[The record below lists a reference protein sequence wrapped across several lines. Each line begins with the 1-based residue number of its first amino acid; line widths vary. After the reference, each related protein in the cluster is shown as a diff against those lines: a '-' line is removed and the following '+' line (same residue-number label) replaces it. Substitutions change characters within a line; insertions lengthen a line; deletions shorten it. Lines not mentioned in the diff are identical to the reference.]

1 MKKIIGMFIIL
12 TSFILAFIG
21 CNSKTSQNFSLSS
34 EEKAWLE
41 KNPII
46 YYAPDPSFAPY
57 EYFEF
62 AELKGI
68 VPEYLNYFEE
78 LLGIRIAVLPTESWS
93 QALTMGMDGTADM
106 LFMTRT
112 AERETFFEF
121 SAPFLFSP
129 NVILTNEH
137 PNDKF
142 DINRIYEYN
151 IGVLK
156 DYSSSAYLKL
166 IYPESRTSDYRT
178 IEEGLSALNLEKI
191 DGLLVDL
198 GQATYYM
205 EKLKFKNF
213 SIGNEIGFEYK
224 FSFAVSNKN
233 EILSS
238 IINKA
243 LLSIDEK
250 KHLEI
255 MDKWSY
261 LKHSSIISNRQLEL
275 LYYGALFVLIIVITI
290 ITWNR
295 LLKKKVSQKTKE
307 LETLNKELE
316 KRVNSRTEELNNLN
330 IELQES
336 IKTLTRTQDKLVESK
351 KYAALG
357 QIVSKVA
364 HEINTPVGN
373 TITCLSYNQKIL
385 SNLKSSI
392 EDEGIALDI
401 SKLVDS
407 TNSAYDNVSIASN
420 IINRFKQ
427 MEMSLISQSEEKI
440 NLHNL
445 ISKQVDN
452 MIYEKIIPP
461 SITVNIDVEKNLEMY
476 TTKQLLEIIVKNIVI
491 NSVQHGINGVG
502 QIKILGYSKDK
513 LITLIFED
521 NGKGIDKENYQSVFE
536 PFFTTKPSKENIGLG
551 LSIIHNVVINNLDG
565 KIKIESEK
573 GKFMR
578 LVLEFE
584 KK

>member
-12 TSFILAFIG
+12 TSFILAFVG
-21 CNSKTSQNFSLSS
+21 CNNTASQDFSLSK

-46 YYAPDPSFAPY
+46 YYAPDPEFAPY

-93 QALTMGMDGTADM
+93 QALTMGMNGTADM

-112 AERETFFEF
+112 AERESFFEF

-129 NVILTNEH
+129 NVILTNE
-137 PNDKF
+137 NSKDQF
-142 DINRIYEYN
+142 DINKIYDYN
-151 IGVLK
+151 IGILE

-166 IYPESRTSDYRT
+166 IYPESKTSTYSSIVD
-178 IEEGLSALNLEKI
+178 GLSALNFEEV

-205 EKLKFKNF
+205 DRLKFKNF
-213 SIGNEIGFEYK
+213 NVGNEIGFEYK
-224 FSFAVSNKN
+224 FSFAVTKNN

-243 LLSIDEK
+243 ILSIDEK

-261 LKHSSIISNRQLEL
+261 LKHSSLISNKQFQLF
-275 LYYGALFVLIIVITI
+275 YYGLILIVILVITI

-295 LLKKKVSQKTKE
+295 ILKNKVSEKTKALE
-307 LETLNKELE
+307 LLNKDLE
-316 KRVNSRTEELNNLN
+316 KRVHDRTQELNNLN
-330 IELQES
+330 IELKDS
-336 IKTLTRTQDKLVESK
+336 IENLTRTQEQLVESK

-373 TITCLSYNQKIL
+373 SITCLSYNQKIL
-385 SNLKSSI
+385 SRLESFENKMMS
-392 EDEGIALDI
+392 EDI
-401 SKLVDS
+401 SKLIDS
-407 TNSAYDNVSIASN
+407 TNSAYNNVEIASN

-427 MEMSLISQSEEKI
+427 MEMSLISQEEETI
-440 NLHNL
+440 NIYNL
-445 ISKQVDN
+445 ISRQVEN
-452 MIYEKIIPP
+452 MIYEKLIPA
-461 SITVNIDVEKNLEMY
+461 SVTTNIDVEKNLQMH
-476 TTKQLLEIIVKNIVI
+476 TTKLLLEIIVKNII
-491 NSVQHGINGVG
+491 LNSVQHGFDSIG
-502 QIKILGYSKDK
+502 QITIIGYEKENI
-513 LITLIFED
+513 ITLIFED
-521 NGKGIDKENYQSVFE
+521 NGKGIDKKNYKDVFE

-551 LSIIHNVVINNLDG
+551 LSIIHNIVVNNLSG
-565 KIKIESEK
+565 NIKIESEK
-573 GKFMR
+573 GQFTR
-578 LVLEFE
+578 LVLKFE